1 MVDACILLPPGL
13 FAACEAGKRVAPQLP
28 QVPVVGP
35 ALSFAADPVGFIAKA
50 VATSTVWLWEQL
62 GTAVGAVTAVDFT
75 NAGFLQT
82 YSLVFAMSSVLV
94 VLLWLV
100 AVAKRAVRGVPV
112 GLAMAESIGLLGV
125 AVAVSAFAPA
135 ALVLLVGLSDA
146 ATAGLAA
153 GIGVDATRT
162 MTGAGAAMTL
172 LAAGNFA
179 GGAGLVLLLA
189 LVGLLVAALLLVELL
204 IAAAGLYVAGVF
216 GPLVFAGLVDRSMWS
231 HSKKWVGVVVAL
243 ALAKPVI
250 VTVLGLAAGLSATGV
265 PGDGFA
271 AVLQALAMLLLAVFA
286 SYAIYRFVPV
296 VGDQLGQLHS
306 DRKQMAAAGPAAAVP
321 GPASVMANSITYHTR
336 GLGRG
341 GGGGG
346 GSRGGGAHSTRPSS
360 TGRPAGGQQPGTG
373 PHADRGSKPA
383 PLPPQGRLAPGL
395 DPRSPAPAPPVPS
408 GGGNRR

>member
-1 MVDACILLPPGL
+1 MADSCLLLPPPL

-28 QVPVVGP
+28 QIPVVGP
-35 ALSFAADPVGFIAKA
+35 TLSFAADPVGFIAKA

-62 GTAVGAVTAVDFT
+62 GTAVTTVTAVDFT
-75 NAGFLQT
+75 NPGFLQT
-82 YSLVFAMSSVLV
+82 YALVFALSSVLV

-100 AVAKRAVRGVPV
+100 AVAKRAVRGAPI
-112 GLAMAESIGLLGV
+112 GRAFGESIGLLGV
-125 AVAVSAFAPA
+125 AVGVSAFAPA

-146 ATAGLAA
+146 AATGLAA

-162 MTGAGAAMTL
+162 MTGASTAMTA
-172 LAAGNFA
+172 LAAGNFV

-189 LVGLLVAALLLVELL
+189 LIGMVVAALLLLELL

-231 HSKKWVGVVVAL
+231 HSKKWLGVVVAL
-243 ALAKPVI
+243 ALARPVI
-250 VTVLGLAAGLSATGV
+250 LTVLGLAAGLSATGV

-271 AVLQALAMLLLAVFA
+271 SVLQALAMLLLAVFA
-286 SYAIYRFVPV
+286 SYAVYRFVPV
-296 VGDQLGQLHS
+296 VGDQLGQLHN

-321 GPASVMANSITYHTR
+321 GPASVMASSITYHTR
-336 GLGRG
+336 GLGR

-360 TGRPAGGQQPGTG
+360 TGRPAGGQQPGAG
-373 PHADRGSKPA
+373 PHADRGSRPSPA
-383 PLPPQGRLAPGL
+383 PPQGRQLAPGL
-395 DPRSPAPAPPVPS
+395 EPRQPAPAAPTPS
-408 GGGNRR
+408 SRGTRS